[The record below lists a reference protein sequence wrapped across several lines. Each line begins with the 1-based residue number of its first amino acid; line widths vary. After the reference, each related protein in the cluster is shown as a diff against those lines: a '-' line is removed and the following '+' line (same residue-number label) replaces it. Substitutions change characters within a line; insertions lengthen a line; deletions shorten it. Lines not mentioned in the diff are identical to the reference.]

1 MSRET
6 APAARDRAAGLFEAN
21 DSFLADYYEHVA
33 AEDLQDYSPETLAR
47 RARYHAELAGIRAP
61 GQAAVGVLNE
71 TDASIVM
78 VVADDMPHLVHSVT
92 AELTRENASIRLL
105 AHPTFRVQR
114 DPETHA
120 LLDIAHG
127 PSRAGLLAGNAGH
140 AEIPDVRP
148 DELDGVQEGTT
159 ETWVAVEIGRL
170 SGESGAKEVIAN
182 LHGVLADVQAVAEDL
197 PAIHAQVTAAV
208 GSVDGFPSGSVP
220 APDQLRELLLWL
232 DNGNFVFLGY
242 SEYERTTAGGRDALR
257 VRAGAGLGLL
267 REDRPEG
274 GTGPA
279 SGAPHREEAGD
290 ASLHGSRVL
299 TLAISD
305 LRSSVPRPAY
315 LDEIRLRIFDGGAVA
330 GERRFVGL
338 LAPGATG
345 QSVRRIPVVRDKVL
359 AVQERLGFK
368 PASHQGKE
376 LLAVLESFP
385 LDELF
390 HMELA
395 DLAQLATE
403 ILRLQQRRQ
412 TRLFLRP
419 DSIGRFMSALV
430 FLPRRRYNTAV
441 RLRIEQ
447 ELRHAFKSPSIEFE
461 VRLGD
466 SPMARVFFRILLG
479 PGKPAPDVDPVELE
493 RRVVAASRSWTEG
506 LDESLRDR
514 FPADE
519 AARLSAMWFGAFP
532 PGYRA
537 DHDAEDAVRD
547 IVRFEEFDLDGS
559 GGRPVDDPL
568 LTVYVRPES
577 QHPPA
582 EDARMRLYLTGA
594 KSLTQFLPFLHNLGL
609 EVLDQHPFELR
620 RGSGHE
626 LFLYD
631 LGLKYPAGIDP
642 MGTSMLLAESFR
654 AAMRGDI
661 ESDRFD
667 ALVIRE
673 GVSWRQAVILR
684 SYAKYLQ
691 QLGTLNSYGF
701 MADTLLSNTRATHA
715 LLALFEAK
723 FVPEIDWTRRL
734 RNTTAARKE
743 LIAAIEEIPSL
754 DADRLLR
761 TFMNLV
767 EATLRTNFF
776 QDKAHLSFK
785 LNPAA
790 IANAPF
796 PRPKYEIWV
805 YSPRVEGVHLRF
817 GALARGGLR
826 WSERSEDFR
835 TEVLG
840 LVKAQNVKNSVIVP
854 TGAKGG
860 FYPKQL
866 PDPAADRETW
876 LAEGLECYRIFIS
889 GLLDLTDNL
898 VTSVRGE
905 EVIPP
910 ERVVRHDGDDY
921 YLVVAADKGTASF
934 SDAANA
940 VAQEYGFWLGDAF
953 ASGGSVGYDHKQMG
967 ITARGAWESVKH
979 HFRALGMDPQRE
991 DFTVVGI
998 GDMSGDVFGNGML
1011 LSPHIRLVAAFDHR
1025 HIFLDPA
1032 PDATASFE
1040 ERQRLFGLP
1049 RSSWA
1054 DYDPSLISE
1063 GGGVHSRRAKTIAI
1077 TDQVRMSLGLEPGT
1091 ATLPPHALLQ
1101 AILRAP
1107 VDLVYNGGIG
1117 TYVKA
1122 STESHPEVGDKANDA
1137 IRVNGNELRA
1147 RIVAEGGNLGITQRG
1162 RIEAALNGVLLN
1174 TDAIDNSAG
1183 VDCSDHEVNIK
1194 IFVDRM
1200 IAAGK
1205 MPASERA
1212 GFLHSLTDEV
1222 ARLVLA
1228 NNADQN
1234 ALLLNDRHLVLEWS
1248 PGFERIMDW
1257 LEKATDLDRGLEGLP
1272 STEELQDRLRS
1283 GHGLTAPELA
1293 VLAAYAKI
1301 ELARELSAS
1310 DLADDPWFKRVLRGY
1325 FPRQLSERFDAELD
1339 AHPLRRQIVC
1349 TVVANDMINQGGITF
1364 AFRAIEET
1372 TATAAAVARA
1382 FVVVREAYELRW
1394 IVDRIA
1400 GLPPGFPS
1408 EHAAQVALHMRRL
1421 LDRATRWYVTHD
1433 HRDQPVA
1440 EALDR
1445 VMPTLDLLRT
1455 RAVDFLRGSDRDIVH
1470 DRLAHLDDVGLPRDL
1485 GRRVS
1490 DLLESFALLDISLV
1504 SEQVEEP
1511 ITTIADLYWAV
1522 LQRIGAVSLLLRIT
1536 DLPRHSRWEALARAA
1551 LRDDVYSAVAD
1562 MTLSV
1567 LQTTQGGDFADA
1579 DSMERIVA
1587 WERGH
1592 QEQLARIKDTF
1603 AEVTKPGD
1611 VDIASISVALKLLRT
1626 LVRR

>member
-1 MSRET
+1 MSRKSVSVEH
-6 APAARDRAAGLFEAN
+6 APAAGSLGPGEP
-21 DSFLADYYEHVA
+21 FLRDYYEHVA
-33 AEDLQDYSPETLAR
+33 AEDLRSYSPGTL
-47 RARYHAELAGIRAP
+47 RARAVHHLKVASSRLP
-61 GQAAVGVLNE
+61 GQNAVGILHE
-71 TDASIVM
+71 MDASVIA
-78 VVADDMPHLVHSVT
+78 VVVEDMPYLVHSVT
-92 AELTRENASIRLL
+92 AELTREDAAIGLL
-105 AHPTFRVQR
+105 VHPTFEVLR
-114 DPETHA
+114 DPTSHA
-120 LLDIAHG
+120 LLD
-127 PSRAGLLAGNAGH
+127 
-140 AEIPDVRP
+140 VRP
-148 DELDGVQEGTT
+148 SPSAEGLSDEPAPETGGTT

-170 SGESGAKEVIAN
+170 ADDAAARELTEN
-182 LHGVLADVQAVAEDL
+182 LHRVLDDVRVAAEDAAAIHGKMFEAVA
-197 PAIHAQVTAAV
+197 
-208 GSVDGFPSGSVP
+208 SVDGFPQAAVP
-220 APDQLRELLLWL
+220 PAGQLRDLLLWL
-232 DNGNFVFLGY
+232 HDGNFVFLGY
-242 SEYERTTAGGRDALR
+242 CDYDLTTAGDQELLTERPGSA
-257 VRAGAGLGLL
+257 LGLL
-267 REDRPEG
+267 RRP
-274 GTGPA
+274 
-279 SGAPHREEAGD
+279 RGD
-290 ASLHGSRVL
+290 AARRLDHGQARILGPRVL
-299 TLAISD
+299 TLATSD
-305 LRSSVPRPAY
+305 IRSTVLRRSY
-315 LDEIRLRIFDGGAVA
+315 LDELRLPVFDQAGAVT

-338 LAPGATG
+338 FTPGAAH
-345 QSVRRIPVVRDKVL
+345 QSVRRIPVIREKVQ
-359 AVQERLGFK
+359 AVSERLGFT
-368 PASHQGKE
+368 PRSHDGKD

-385 LDELF
+385 RDELF
-390 HMELA
+390 HIEVNDLTRLA
-395 DLAQLATE
+395 GE
-403 ILRLQQRRQ
+403 ILRAEQLRR

-419 DSIGRFMSALV
+419 DSFGRFMSALV
-430 FLPRRRYNTAV
+430 FFPRHRYSTAV
-441 RLRIEQ
+441 RLLMEQ
-447 ELRHAFKSPSIEFE
+447 ELRQAFKAKSIEFE
-461 VRLGD
+461 VRLTE
-466 SPMARVFFRILLG
+466 SPMARVFFRIRMADAPSDAPASG
-479 PGKPAPDVDPVELE
+479 APGAYANPSDVDPSQLE
-493 RRVVAASRSWTEG
+493 RRLISATRSWAEG
-506 LDESLRDR
+506 LDELIREH
-514 FPADE
+514 FPAEE
-519 AARLSAMWFGAFP
+519 AARLSRLWSDSFP
-532 PGYRA
+532 PSYRA
-537 DHDAEDAVRD
+537 DYEAEAAIRD
-547 IVRFEEFDLDGS
+547 IINFETFDLDGT
-559 GGRPVDDPL
+559 GGRPHGDPL
-568 LTVYVRPES
+568 LTVYVRQGAFPTL
-577 QHPPA
+577 A
-582 EDARMRLYLTGA
+582 EDARIRLYLT
-594 KSLTQFLPFLHNLGL
+594 KPRSLTQILPFLHNLGL
-609 EVLDQHPFELR
+609 EVLDQRPFDIR
-620 RGSGHE
+620 RGTGQDV
-626 LFLYD
+626 FLYD
-631 LGLKYPAGIDP
+631 LGVKYPIGVDP
-642 MGTSMLLAESFR
+642 EATSALLEDAFC
-654 AAMRGDI
+654 AAMRGDA
-661 ESDRFD
+661 ESDRID

-673 GVSWRQAVILR
+673 GVGWRQAAILR

-691 QLGTLNSYGF
+691 QLGTTNSYGF
-701 MADTLLSNTRATHA
+701 IADTLMASVRATHA
-715 LLALFEAK
+715 LLALFDAK
-723 FVPEIDWTRRL
+723 FDPGLDGPGRFQITA
-734 RNTTAARKE
+734 AARKE
-743 LIAAIEEIPSL
+743 LLAAIDEIPVL

-776 QDKAHLSFK
+776 QDKPHLSFK
-785 LNPAA
+785 LKPAA
-790 IANAPF
+790 IPSAPF
-796 PRPKYEIWV
+796 PRPKCEIWV

-817 GALARGGLR
+817 GELARGGLR

-866 PDPAADRETW
+866 PDPAADRGAW

-898 VTSVRGE
+898 VTSASGE
-905 EVIPP
+905 SVIPP

-979 HFRALGMDPQRE
+979 LFRELGMDPQSE

-1040 ERQRLFGLP
+1040 ERKRLFGLP

-1054 DYDPSLISE
+1054 DYDPSLISQ

-1077 TDQVRMSLGLEPGT
+1077 TERVRMSLGLEPGT

-1122 STESHPEVGDKANDA
+1122 STENHTEVGDKANDA

-1194 IFVDRM
+1194 IFIDRM

-1205 MPASERA
+1205 MPASERT

-1234 ALLLNDRHLVLEWS
+1234 VLLLNDRHLVREWS
-1248 PGFERIMDW
+1248 PGFERTMDW
-1257 LEKATDLDRGLEGLP
+1257 LENATDLDRSLEGLP

-1349 TVVANDMINQGGITF
+1349 TVVANDMINLGGITF

-1382 FVVVREAYELRW
+1382 FVVVRDAYDLPW

-1433 HRDQPVA
+1433 HRDQSVA
-1440 EALDR
+1440 EALGR

-1455 RAVDFLRGSDRDIVH
+1455 RTVDFLRGADRDLVH
-1470 DRLAHLDDVGLPRDL
+1470 SRLAHWDDVGLPRDL
-1485 GRRVS
+1485 GRRAS
-1490 DLLESFALLDISLV
+1490 DLLESFALLDISGV
-1504 SEQVEEP
+1504 SELVDEP
-1511 ITTIADLYWAV
+1511 LTTIADLYWAV
-1522 LQRIGAVSLLLRIT
+1522 LQRIGAVGLLLRIT

-1562 MTLSV
+1562 MTLYV
-1567 LQTTQGGDFADA
+1567 MQTTQGGDFAGA
-1579 DSMERIVA
+1579 DSLERIVA

-1592 QEQLARIKDTF
+1592 QEQLGRIKDTF
-1603 AEVTKPGD
+1603 AEVTKPGQ

-1626 LVRR
+1626 LVRS